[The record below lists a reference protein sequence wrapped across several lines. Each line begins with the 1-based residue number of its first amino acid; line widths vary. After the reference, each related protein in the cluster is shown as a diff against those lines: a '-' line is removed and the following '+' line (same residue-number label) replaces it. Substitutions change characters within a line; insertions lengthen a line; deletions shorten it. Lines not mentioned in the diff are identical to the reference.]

1 MTPLKVTIA
10 SGRRCDRG
18 FTLIELLVVI
28 AIIAILIGLLMPAV
42 QKVRESLIRQVAI
55 DSLIKIKKAQ
65 TAFRDEDADHDG
77 QANYASS
84 LSELVAASLLDP
96 SLSDGV
102 KQGYTFELSV
112 PASRQYWAALA
123 SPKQQDPL
131 RWLAQ
136 MASNIVD
143 FVDQDD
149 YYGDETGI
157 LRHDPCPPGFKP
169 VVIDGKL
176 RCLPATFRVE
186 STLGAIAGTASD
198 FATAT
203 LKDLSQA
210 YPGALSGARRAL
222 SDTSFVDDVKMRFDA
237 DGDGHLDFDELLS
250 ADLLGIAR
258 RIAVPSPIPSPPVG
272 DDAALRSRLA
282 ELQSSISRALAFT
295 DDEAE
300 NRPSVPLEQ
309 IQNLPVPLL
318 ELISEDPRDAAIS
331 VLQAAVGA
339 LDVRPVDGDM
349 VDSNQRVNER
359 RKGQLLNAAE
369 SLTELLRF
377 GRVAGL
383 RAELRRLRTD
393 ASTWLVPAAAER
405 IVRLV
410 DRVLVIVE

>member
-1 MTPLKVTIA
+1 
-10 SGRRCDRG
+10 
-18 FTLIELLVVI
+18 
-28 AIIAILIGLLMPAV
+28 
-42 QKVRESLIRQVAI
+42 
-55 DSLIKIKKAQ
+55 
-65 TAFRDEDADHDG
+65 
-77 QANYASS
+77 
-84 LSELVAASLLDP
+84 
-96 SLSDGV
+96 
-102 KQGYTFELSV
+102 
-112 PASRQYWAALA
+112 
-123 SPKQQDPL
+123 
-131 RWLAQ
+131 
-136 MASNIVD
+136 
-143 FVDQDD
+143 
-149 YYGDETGI
+149 
-157 LRHDPCPPGFKP
+157 
-169 VVIDGKL
+169 
-176 RCLPATFRVE
+176 
-186 STLGAIAGTASD
+186 
-198 FATAT
+198 
-203 LKDLSQA
+203 
-210 YPGALSGARRAL
+210 
-222 SDTSFVDDVKMRFDA
+222 MRFDA